1 MMIDLNDAK
10 LHLRVDGNE
19 ENSIIQLYIDAALE
33 KTSVILGRK
42 LIAPSATPS
51 DESEIAFNPT
61 IKAACLLYVG
71 LLYAHRE
78 AASAGGVAEL
88 PLGYYDLLRPY
99 RLMGV

>member
-51 DESEIAFNPT
+51 DESEIAFNPA

-71 LLYAHRE
+71 LLFA
-78 AASAGGVAEL
+78 
-88 PLGYYDLLRPY
+88 LR
-99 RLMGV
+99 

>member
-33 KTSVILGRK
+33 KTSAILGRK
-42 LIAPSATPS
+42 IIATNATPS
-51 DESEIAFNPT
+51 DETEVVFNPAL
-61 IKAACLLYVG
+61 KAACLLYIG
-71 LLYAHRE
+71 MLFAHRE
-78 AASAGGVAEL
+78 AVSNGLAEL

>member
-1 MMIDLNDAK
+1 MINLNDAK

-19 ENSIIQLYIDAALE
+19 EDSIIQLYIDAALE

-51 DESEIAFNPT
+51 DESEIAFNPA

-78 AASAGGVAEL
+78 AVSNGLVEL

>member
-19 ENSIIQLYIDAALE
+19 EDSIIQFYIDAAIE
-33 KTSVILGRK
+33 KTSAILGRE
-42 LIAPSATPS
+42 LIAPNATPS
-51 DESEIAFNPT
+51 DESEIDFNNA

-71 LLYAHRE
+71 LLYAYRE
-78 AASAGGVAEL
+78 AASNGLVEL